1 MLKNFSVVICTYN
14 RKDFIKNCLEK
25 ILNNSI
31 LPKKIII
38 VDQNYDS
45 VTEHYAMQ
53 TFTKYLYKNYIII
66 KNIKKIGLT
75 VSKNIALNYV
85 KEKYVFFID
94 DDISISR
101 HFFLNILISMKST
114 GATGISGVISNQNK
128 SSFNIIAHLFF
139 NHGPFRDNRYYFNN
153 YKKFKDKPSLKKISQ
168 VPGGITCFISSIF
181 KYIKFDEKLVTHNYE
196 DVDFCIRLKKMFY
209 TSKFYLNFKSE
220 AKDELQKNKKEN
232 LQKRVCSMYLLYK
245 KHKSTIYLSVFLLS
259 FLGVLISNIRS
270 IFKLSF
276 NFFQKSD
283 AKY

>member
-25 ILNNSI
+25 ILNNSV

-38 VDQNYDS
+38 VDQNHDS

-101 HFFLNILISMKST
+101 HFFINILISMKT
-114 GATGISGVISNQNK
+114 TRAIGISGVISNQNK
-128 SSFNIIAHLFF
+128 SFLNIMAHLIF
-139 NHGPFRDNRYYFNN
+139 NHGVFRDNRYYFNN
-153 YKKFKDKPSLKKISQ
+153 YKKLKDKFFLKKINQ
-168 VPGGITCFISSIF
+168 VPGGITCFASSIF
-181 KYIKFDEKLVTHNYE
+181 KYIKFDEKLITHNYE
-196 DVDFCIRLKKMFY
+196 DVDFCIRLKKIFY
-209 TSKFYLNFKSE
+209 PSKFYLNFKSE
-220 AKDELQKNKKEN
+220 ANDELQKKKKEN
-232 LQKRVCSMYLLYK
+232 LKKRISFMYLLYK

-259 FLGVLISNIRS
+259 FLGVFISNIRS

-283 AKY
+283 VKY